1 MDARA
6 RSPAKKILITGARGG
21 VAANL
26 AANLARYVASLDA
39 SSTSRASLEILVH
52 DPREYRFAETE
63 DVESSGGALR
73 FEDVG
78 RDIVD
83 AVVDA
88 VNRYG
93 ESRACEGALVTAR
106 ARASGVEGRRLD
118 AEACATS
125 GADVVASCDDD
136 GGLSGACGIAEAV
149 KAVRERRRAS
159 GVSGNGPVFV
169 MATARAVRGT
179 VFADV
184 GERTLYEAL
193 RPSATCRWAEDL
205 QTRAAE
211 TASRD
216 GSNGRDETQGAL
228 HFEFLRANPET
239 RPLLTASGAAATTRA
254 PGDDDA
260 PPTASMCALVAAIAL
275 DKIIFGTA
283 AVSGPT
289 RACDQWTHVEAFSL
303 YRPDRVD
310 AHLAPAPNKSE
321 YETLPSGDGD
331 DGDEDDSDGF
341 ETQGKLF
348 GYDALN
354 KLREMYVLVCGVDSG
369 ANDACVS
376 ALAAIGVGNVDV
388 LGASSSGRFLRKECE
403 VDDLCDLDDMESYKY
418 HALIR
423 TSALPAADAA
433 IALAR
438 EVKSPVIELATTSAG
453 VSIVSTSLGP
463 NERFVRE
470 AFTTWMSTS
479 RAHITAHIAAM
490 EVIRI
495 AQNRAR
501 AATLAYDGFGI
512 YDYF

>member
-39 SSTSRASLEILVH
+39 SSRSRASLEILVH

-93 ESRACEGALVTAR
+93 ESRAREGALVTAR

-179 VFADV
+179 VFADA

-216 GSNGRDETQGAL
+216 RSNGRDETQGAL

-275 DKIIFGTA
+275 DKIIFGT
-283 AVSGPT
+283 VSGPT

-388 LGASSSGRFLRKECE
+388 LGASGSGRFLRKECE

-490 EVIRI
+490 EVIRV

>member
-1 MDARA
+1 
-6 RSPAKKILITGARGG
+6 
-21 VAANL
+21 
-26 AANLARYVASLDA
+26 
-39 SSTSRASLEILVH
+39 
-52 DPREYRFAETE
+52 
-63 DVESSGGALR
+63 
-73 FEDVG
+73 
-78 RDIVD
+78 
-83 AVVDA
+83 
-88 VNRYG
+88 
-93 ESRACEGALVTAR
+93 
-106 ARASGVEGRRLD
+106 
-118 AEACATS
+118 
-125 GADVVASCDDD
+125 
-136 GGLSGACGIAEAV
+136 
-149 KAVRERRRAS
+149 
-159 GVSGNGPVFV
+159 
-169 MATARAVRGT
+169 
-179 VFADV
+179 
-184 GERTLYEAL
+184 
-193 RPSATCRWAEDL
+193 
-205 QTRAAE
+205 
-211 TASRD
+211 
-216 GSNGRDETQGAL
+216 
-228 HFEFLRANPET
+228 
-239 RPLLTASGAAATTRA
+239 
-254 PGDDDA
+254 
-260 PPTASMCALVAAIAL
+260 MCALVAAIAL

-388 LGASSSGRFLRKECE
+388 LGASGSGRFLRKECE

-490 EVIRI
+490 EVIRV